1 MRFYIT
7 PFQSPHAIPV
17 PSDLHDLSY
26 QSYAFE
32 QVLAENSMLTPV
44 MASMADRP
52 LLAGATFG
60 DGLDSSDSPHKPSQT
75 AATAIAKALLAPVP
89 ERQGTYTVVKEERQR
104 VVSRESARMTSP
116 GDVRGIGSWHHLQAL
131 LRKQVEARDT
141 RYHGF
146 YDEILRDYTRT
157 ESRKSSASEY

>member
-1 MRFYIT
+1 MRFCIA

-26 QSYAFE
+26 QSYAFG
-32 QVLAENSMLTPV
+32 QVLADNSMLTPV
-44 MASMADRP
+44 MASMADRK

-60 DGLDSSDSPHKPSQT
+60 DGLDSRDSPHEPNQT
-75 AATAIAKALLAPVP
+75 AATAIARALLVPVP
-89 ERQGTYTVVKEERQR
+89 ERQGTYTVVKEERQP
-104 VVSRESARMTSP
+104 VMSRESARMISP
-116 GDVRGIGSWHHLQAL
+116 GDVRGIGCRHPLQAL

-141 RYHGF
+141 RYYGF

-157 ESRKSSASEY
+157 ESRRSSACEY